1 MTIVRSVLEPK
12 ALEFEG
18 VCHRFGARVALDDV
32 SFAIDAGAF
41 AVLLGPNGAGKTTLF
56 SLATRLYH
64 ARTGDIRVFGRLVRD
79 EPYAALALMGV
90 VFQDPTLDLDLT
102 VRENLRYQAALY
114 GLPRAEADA
123 RGEAELA
130 RLGVA
135 GRLDDKVRALS
146 GGLRRRVEVARAL
159 LHGPRLL
166 LLDEPTVGLDLA
178 TRRALLAHVRAL
190 CAERGIA
197 SLWATHLMDEVEDE
211 DPVVLL
217 HEGRVLRAGRAAELR
232 GEATLAEAFLALT
245 GATLA
250 DEAA

>member
-1 MTIVRSVLEPK
+1 MTGGPK
-12 ALEFEG
+12 ALELERVG
-18 VCHRFGARVALDDV
+18 HSFGARAALDNV
-32 SFAIDAGAF
+32 SFAVEAGAF
-41 AVLLGPNGAGKTTLF
+41 TVLLGPNGAGKTTLF
-56 SLATRLYH
+56 SLAARLYH
-64 ARTGDIRVFGRLVRD
+64 ARAGDIRVFGRQLRD
-79 EPYAALALMGV
+79 EPHAALALMGI
-90 VFQDPTLDLDLT
+90 VFQEPSLDLDLT

-114 GLPRAEADA
+114 GLSRAEADE
-123 RGEAELA
+123 RGGAELA

-135 GRLDDKVRALS
+135 GRLDDRARTLS

-178 TRRALLAHVRAL
+178 TRRGLLAHVRAL

-197 SLWATHLMDEVEDE
+197 ALWATHLLDEVEDE

-217 HEGRVLRAGRAAELR
+217 HEGRVLRAGRAGELR
-232 GEATLAEAFLALT
+232 GEAALADTFLALT
-245 GATLA
+245 GAAPA